1 MSTDIFESGSDV
13 THPGPDPYAY
23 LTPLQLYLAASLP
36 LTFVT
41 ILIWAALHWL
51 EKHKEKLKA
60 QAHRLESLLE
70 AGVHHH
76 Q

>member
-1 MSTDIFESGSDV
+1 MSTDIFETDGNLSN
-13 THPGPDPYAY
+13 PGPNPYAH
-23 LTPLQLYLAASLP
+23 LSPLQLYLVASLP

-51 EKHKEKLKA
+51 EKHKETLKA
-60 QAHRLESLLE
+60 QAHRFETALE
-70 AGVHHH
+70 AGVHL

>member
-1 MSTDIFESGSDV
+1 MSTDIFETDN
-13 THPGPDPYAY
+13 TLTNPGPNPYAH
-23 LTPLQLYLAASLP
+23 LSPLQLYLVASLP

-60 QAHRLESLLE
+60 QAHKLESFLE
-70 AGVHHH
+70 AGVHR
-76 Q
+76 